1 MYLFINNIEKYHIE
15 YRLNKKKKR
24 EAKRNEKVEKLN
36 KFEENSFGDL
46 FMASTPKEISNQ
58 ILKLKVSLLFQM
70 FNFLKCNLIN

>member
-1 MYLFINNIEKYHIE
+1 MYLFINNIEKYYIE

-36 KFEENSFGDL
+36 EFEENSFGDL

-58 ILKLKVSLLFQM
+58 ILKLKVSLLFHYYLT
-70 FNFLKCNLIN
+70 F

>member
-1 MYLFINNIEKYHIE
+1 MYLFINNIENYYIE

-58 ILKLKVSLLFQM
+58 ILKLKVSLLFHYYLT
-70 FNFLKCNLIN
+70 F

>member
-1 MYLFINNIEKYHIE
+1 MYLFINNIENYYIE

-36 KFEENSFGDL
+36 EFEENSFGDL

-58 ILKLKVSLLFQM
+58 ILKLKVSLLFHYYLT
-70 FNFLKCNLIN
+70 F